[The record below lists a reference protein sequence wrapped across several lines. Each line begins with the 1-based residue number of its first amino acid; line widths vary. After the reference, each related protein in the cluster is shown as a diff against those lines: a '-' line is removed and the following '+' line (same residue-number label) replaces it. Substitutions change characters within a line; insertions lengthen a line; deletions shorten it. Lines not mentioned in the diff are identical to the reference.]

1 MTSTPGARRRSP
13 RTTAALLSCT
23 VVAATL
29 GLSGCGTSG
38 GSSGEPTVTVWS
50 WRSQDAPVW
59 QTVQQDLNK
68 QGVDVRINF
77 RAISP
82 TSYDS
87 VLQTAM
93 NGGAGPD
100 VFYDRAGEGTM
111 KYAAAKMAAP
121 LDGSVDTSTISR
133 TALAPTQYQGRT
145 YGVPFA
151 VQTMELY
158 YNTKLLSGNGVA
170 VPQTWQQLLS
180 AMGQLKSKGVTPM
193 YAMGVQQW
201 LLALQID
208 AIGASTLD
216 DATAQ
221 AITAK
226 QADYTTPQFVNTL
239 AAFQQLAPY
248 LESNW
253 QAVGSAGNEQETQFA
268 LGKAAFIIDGGFDTA
283 TINQVDPSLKYGQML
298 VPSPDGKQPRED
310 WYADGDISLNAN
322 ITSSADAAAAK
333 KVVAFTATKAFG
345 DAFTQIAG
353 EISPVQGVQ
362 VPSSYPLS
370 VQAAQ
375 WYQTQSVNP
384 VFGIRSPMDTP
395 PVSST
400 DIRTKSATTDPGI
413 FTAEQNIAVPLL
425 EGKITPQQA
434 AARIDSQLTWYFGK
448 KN

>member
-1 MTSTPGARRRSP
+1 MTTTSGLRRRTP
-13 RTTAALLSCT
+13 RTAAALLSCT

-29 GLSGCGTSG
+29 GLAGCGTSG

-50 WRSQDAPVW
+50 WRSQDAPLW
-59 QTVQQDLNK
+59 QTVQSDLNK
-68 QGVDVRINF
+68 QGVNVRINF
-77 RAISP
+77 RAVNA

-100 VFYDRAGEGTM
+100 IFYDRAGEGTM
-111 KYAAAKMAAP
+111 KYAAARMAAP
-121 LDGSVDTSTISR
+121 LDGSVDTSTVSG
-133 TALAPTQYQGRT
+133 TALAATRYQGRT

-151 VQTMELY
+151 VQTMQLY
-158 YNTKLLSGNGVA
+158 YNTKLLSDNGVA

-216 DATAQ
+216 DSTAS

-226 QADYTTPQFVNTL
+226 QANYTTPQFVDTL

-248 LESNW
+248 LEQNW

-268 LGKAAFIIDGGFDTA
+268 LGKTAFIIDGGFDTA
-283 TINQVDPSLKYGQML
+283 TIDQVNPSLTYGQML
-298 VPSPDGKQPRED
+298 VPSPDGRQARQD
-310 WYADGDISLNAN
+310 WYLDGDISLNAH
-322 ITSSADAAAAK
+322 ITSPAEAAAARK
-333 KVVAFTATKAFG
+333 AVAFTATKAFG

-353 EISPVQGVQ
+353 EISPIQGVQ
-362 VPSSYPLS
+362 VPTSYPLS

-375 WYQTQSVNP
+375 WYHHQSVNP

-395 PVSST
+395 PVSPT
-400 DIRTKSATTDPGI
+400 DITTTSATTDPGI

-434 AARIDSQLTWYFGK
+434 AAQIDSQLTWYFGK
-448 KN
+448 K